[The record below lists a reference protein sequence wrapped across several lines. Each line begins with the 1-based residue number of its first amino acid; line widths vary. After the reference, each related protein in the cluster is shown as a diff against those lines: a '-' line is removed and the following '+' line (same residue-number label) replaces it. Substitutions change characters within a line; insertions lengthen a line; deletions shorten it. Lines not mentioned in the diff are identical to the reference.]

1 MADYGPTR
9 LGAFRLSAKKTLS
22 VEQRRVLLA
31 TPAGW
36 LACGF
41 GSGLTPVAQGTF
53 GSLAALLP
61 WLLLRKLPLSI
72 YLVVLLFGF
81 AVGVWACNM
90 AGRALGVDDHRSLV
104 WDEFIGQWIALTPLL
119 LSVLLPAS
127 GFAWWMLLAGFV
139 LFRLFDVWKPWPIRW
154 LDRHLKGG
162 VGVMVDDVAAGVF
175 AAVVLGLT
183 LSLAR

>member
-1 MADYGPTR
+1 M
-9 LGAFRLSAKKTLS
+9 GAFRLSAKTQLS
-22 VEQRRVLLA
+22 PEQRRALLA

-36 LACGF
+36 LACGL

-61 WLLLRKLPLSI
+61 WLLLRELSLPI
-72 YLVVLLFGF
+72 YLAVLLFGF
-81 AVGVWACNM
+81 AVGVWACNV

-104 WDEFIGQWIALTPLL
+104 WDEFIGQWIALIPLL
-119 LSVLLPAS
+119 PAWLPAS
-127 GFAWWMLLAGFV
+127 GFNWWMLLAGFA

-162 VGVMVDDVAAGVF
+162 MGVMVDDVVAGVF
-175 AAVVLGLT
+175 AAIVLGCL
-183 LSLAR
+183 LRALA

>member
-1 MADYGPTR
+1 M
-9 LGAFRLSAKKTLS
+9 SAKKILTT
-22 VEQRRVLLA
+22 EQRRALLA

-41 GSGLTPVAQGTF
+41 GSGLAPVAQGTF

-61 WLLLRKLPLSI
+61 WLLLRQLAWPL
-72 YLVVLLFGF
+72 YAAVLLVSF
-81 AVGVWACNM
+81 VIGVWACER

-104 WDEFIGQWIALTPLL
+104 WDEFVGLWIAL
-119 LSVLLPAS
+119 LPALVVP
-127 GFAWWMLLAGFV
+127 WWSVLAGFA

-162 VGVMVDDVAAGVF
+162 LGVMVDDVVAGAF
-175 AAVVLGLT
+175 AAVVLALLGHWV
-183 LSLAR
+183 R

>member
-1 MADYGPTR
+1 M
-9 LGAFRLSAKKTLS
+9 SAKKILS
-22 VEQRRVLLA
+22 AEQRRALLA

-61 WLLLRKLPLSI
+61 WLLLRQLSLPL
-72 YLVVLLFGF
+72 YVLVLLVGF
-81 AVGVWACNM
+81 AIGVWACDI

-104 WDEFIGQWIALTPLL
+104 WDEFIGQWIALIPLL
-119 LSVLLPAS
+119 LTALLPTRFS
-127 GFAWWMLLAGFV
+127 TWWWLLAGFV

-162 VGVMVDDVAAGVF
+162 MGVMVDDVVAGIFAAIVLAAG
-175 AAVVLGLT
+175 LLI
-183 LSLAR
+183 LR

>member
-1 MADYGPTR
+1 M
-9 LGAFRLSAKKTLS
+9 SAKKSLS
-22 VEQRRVLLA
+22 VEQRRALLA

-61 WLLLRKLPLSI
+61 WLLLRELPLSV
-72 YLVVLLFGF
+72 YLLVLLAGF
-81 AVGVWACNM
+81 AVGVWACNI

-104 WDEFIGQWIALTPLL
+104 WDEFIGQWIALIPLL
-119 LSVLLPAS
+119 LSAVLPA
-127 GFAWWMLLAGFV
+127 GAAMWWWLPAGFV
-139 LFRLFDVWKPWPIRW
+139 LFRLFDVWKPWPISW

-162 VGVMVDDVAAGVF
+162 MGVMVDDVVAGVF
-175 AAVVLGLT
+175 AAVVLGLV
-183 LSLAR
+183 LALLR